1 MKTNQ
6 IKVYFFIFVIL
17 VFIFGGFY
25 LMKKSEKLKNVVDKK
40 VTEVKDT
47 DIRLDKTKDYIY
59 YSDVNVV
66 EGELDIEYKN
76 ININFEDKEGV
87 AAIVNKENEEMSKS
101 PVYDETN
108 EEANYNHLISA
119 KFAKYEIIHYVDYI
133 TLVVNKYSFDYKTI
147 ITTLGS
153 DVYVFDKTTGKLYNN
168 DELLSKFSVIEDNIE
183 FLTEIKDA
191 INEKVKTYLNDK
203 NLVSEENK
211 IDVEKTISNN
221 TKYNLYVD
229 KLGRLVISILVKAEK
244 SDYND
249 IIVLS

>member
-47 DIRLDKTKDYIY
+47 DIRFDKTKDYIY

-76 ININFEDKEGV
+76 ININFEDKDGV

-133 TLVVNKYSFDYKTI
+133 TLVVNKYSFDYNTI

-153 DVYVFDKTTGKLYNN
+153 DVYVFDKTSGKLYNN
-168 DELLSKFSVIEDNIE
+168 DELLSKFSIN
-183 FLTEIKDA
+183 KDD

>member
-40 VTEVKDT
+40 VTDVKDT
-47 DIRLDKTKDYIY
+47 DIRFDKTKDYIY

-76 ININFEDKEGV
+76 ININFEDKDGV

-168 DELLSKFSVIEDNIE
+168 DELLSKFSIN
-183 FLTEIKDA
+183 KDD

>member
-1 MKTNQ
+1 
-6 IKVYFFIFVIL
+6 
-17 VFIFGGFY
+17 
-25 LMKKSEKLKNVVDKK
+25 MKKSEKFKNVVDKK

-66 EGELDIEYKN
+66 EGELDIEYKK
-76 ININFEDKEGV
+76 ININFEDKDGV
-87 AAIVNKENEEMSKS
+87 AGIVNKENEEMSKT

-119 KFAKYEIIHYVDYI
+119 KFAKYEIIHYADYI

-168 DELLSKFSVIEDNIE
+168 DELLSKFNVN
-183 FLTEIKDA
+183 KDD
-191 INEKVKTYLNDK
+191 INGKLETYLNDK

-211 IDVEKTISNN
+211 IDVEQTISNN

>member
-6 IKVYFFIFVIL
+6 IKVYLFIFVIF

-25 LMKKSEKLKNVVDKK
+25 LMKKSEKFKNVVDKK

-76 ININFEDKEGV
+76 VNINFEDKDGV
-87 AAIVNKENEEMSKS
+87 AGIVNKENEEMSKT

-119 KFAKYEIIHYVDYI
+119 KFAKYEIIHYADYI

-168 DELLSKFSVIEDNIE
+168 DELLSKFSVNKED
-183 FLTEIKDA
+183 
-191 INEKVKTYLNDK
+191 INGKLETYLNDK

-211 IDVEKTISNN
+211 IDVEQTISNN

>member
-47 DIRLDKTKDYIY
+47 DIRFDKTKDYIY

-76 ININFEDKEGV
+76 ININFEDKDGV

-153 DVYVFDKTTGKLYNN
+153 DVYVFNKTSGKLYNN
-168 DELLSKFSVIEDNIE
+168 DELLSKFSIN
-183 FLTEIKDA
+183 KDD

>member
-47 DIRLDKTKDYIY
+47 DIRFDKTKDYIY

-153 DVYVFDKTTGKLYNN
+153 DVYVFDKTSGKLYNN
-168 DELLSKFSVIEDNIE
+168 DELLSKFSIN
-183 FLTEIKDA
+183 KDD

-229 KLGRLVISILVKAEK
+229 KLGRLLLSILVKEEK
-244 SDYND
+244 RDYND
-249 IIVLS
+249 NIVLS

>member
-1 MKTNQ
+1 
-6 IKVYFFIFVIL
+6 
-17 VFIFGGFY
+17 
-25 LMKKSEKLKNVVDKK
+25 MKKSEKLKNVVDKK

-76 ININFEDKEGV
+76 ININFEDKESV

-153 DVYVFDKTTGKLYNN
+153 DVYVFDKTSGKLYNN
-168 DELLSKFSVIEDNIE
+168 DELLSKFSVN
-183 FLTEIKDA
+183 KDD

-211 IDVEKTISNN
+211 IDVEQTISNN

>member
-47 DIRLDKTKDYIY
+47 DIRFDKTKDYIY

-101 PVYDETN
+101 LVYDETN

-153 DVYVFDKTTGKLYNN
+153 DVYVFDKTSGKLYNN
-168 DELLSKFSVIEDNIE
+168 DELLSKFSINKED
-183 FLTEIKDA
+183 

>member
-1 MKTNQ
+1 MNIKTLILISK
-6 IKVYFFIFVIL
+6 IKMVLPQF
-17 VFIFGGFY
+17 
-25 LMKKSEKLKNVVDKK
+25 
-40 VTEVKDT
+40 
-47 DIRLDKTKDYIY
+47 
-59 YSDVNVV
+59 
-66 EGELDIEYKN
+66 
-76 ININFEDKEGV
+76 
-87 AAIVNKENEEMSKS
+87 NKENEEMSKS

-153 DVYVFDKTTGKLYNN
+153 DVYVFDKTSGKLYNN
-168 DELLSKFSVIEDNIE
+168 DELLSKFSIN
-183 FLTEIKDA
+183 KDD

>member
-76 ININFEDKEGV
+76 ININFEDKDGV

-153 DVYVFDKTTGKLYNN
+153 DVYVFDKTSGKLYNN
-168 DELLSKFSVIEDNIE
+168 DELLSKFSINKED
-183 FLTEIKDA
+183 

>member
-47 DIRLDKTKDYIY
+47 DIRFDKTKDYIY

-101 PVYDETN
+101 LVYDETN

-168 DELLSKFSVIEDNIE
+168 DELLSKFSIN
-183 FLTEIKDA
+183 KDD

-211 IDVEKTISNN
+211 IDVEQTISNN

>member
-47 DIRLDKTKDYIY
+47 DIRFDKTKDYIY

-76 ININFEDKEGV
+76 ININFEDKDGV

-168 DELLSKFSVIEDNIE
+168 DELLSKFSIN
-183 FLTEIKDA
+183 KDD
-191 INEKVKTYLNDK
+191 INEKVKAYLNDK

>member
-6 IKVYFFIFVIL
+6 IKVYFFIFVML

-47 DIRLDKTKDYIY
+47 DIRFDKTKDYIY

-76 ININFEDKEGV
+76 ININFEDKDGV

-168 DELLSKFSVIEDNIE
+168 DELLSKFSINKED
-183 FLTEIKDA
+183 

>member
-47 DIRLDKTKDYIY
+47 DIRFDKTKDYIY

-76 ININFEDKEGV
+76 ININFEDKDGV

-153 DVYVFDKTTGKLYNN
+153 DVYVFDKTSGKLYNN
-168 DELLSKFSVIEDNIE
+168 DELLSKFSINKED
-183 FLTEIKDA
+183 

-211 IDVEKTISNN
+211 IDVEQTISNN

-229 KLGRLVISILVKAEK
+229 KLGRLVISILVNDEK

>member
-47 DIRLDKTKDYIY
+47 DIRFDKTKDYIY

-76 ININFEDKEGV
+76 ININFEDKDGV

-168 DELLSKFSVIEDNIE
+168 DELLSKFSINKED
-183 FLTEIKDA
+183 
-191 INEKVKTYLNDK
+191 INEKVKAYLNDK

-211 IDVEKTISNN
+211 IDVEQTISNN

>member
-25 LMKKSEKLKNVVDKK
+25 LMKKSERLKNVVDKK

-47 DIRLDKTKDYIY
+47 DIRFDKTKDYIY

-76 ININFEDKEGV
+76 ININFEDKDGV

-168 DELLSKFSVIEDNIE
+168 DELLSKFSINKED
-183 FLTEIKDA
+183 

>member
-47 DIRLDKTKDYIY
+47 DIRFDKTKDYIY

-101 PVYDETN
+101 LVYDETN

-153 DVYVFDKTTGKLYNN
+153 DVYVFDKTSGKLYNN
-168 DELLSKFSVIEDNIE
+168 DELLSKFSIN
-183 FLTEIKDA
+183 KDD

>member
-47 DIRLDKTKDYIY
+47 DIRFDKTKDYIY

-101 PVYDETN
+101 LVYDETN

-153 DVYVFDKTTGKLYNN
+153 DVYVFDKTSGKLYNN
-168 DELLSKFSVIEDNIE
+168 DELLSKFSIN
-183 FLTEIKDA
+183 KDD

-211 IDVEKTISNN
+211 IDVEQTISNN

>member
-87 AAIVNKENEEMSKS
+87 AAIVNKEKEEMSKS

-153 DVYVFDKTTGKLYNN
+153 DVYVFDKTSGKLYNN
-168 DELLSKFSVIEDNIE
+168 DELLSKFSVN
-183 FLTEIKDA
+183 KDD

>member
-87 AAIVNKENEEMSKS
+87 SAIVNKENEEMSKS

-153 DVYVFDKTTGKLYNN
+153 DVYVFDKTSGKLYNN
-168 DELLSKFSVIEDNIE
+168 DELLSKFSVN
-183 FLTEIKDA
+183 KDD

>member
-17 VFIFGGFY
+17 VFIFCGFY

-76 ININFEDKEGV
+76 ININFEDKDGV

-168 DELLSKFSVIEDNIE
+168 DELLSKFSVN
-183 FLTEIKDA
+183 KDD

-211 IDVEKTISNN
+211 IDVEQTISNN

>member
-6 IKVYFFIFVIL
+6 IKVYFFFFVIL

-87 AAIVNKENEEMSKS
+87 ATIVNKENEEMSKS

-168 DELLSKFSVIEDNIE
+168 DELLSKFSINKDDIKGKIE
-183 FLTEIKDA
+183 
-191 INEKVKTYLNDK
+191 TYLNDK

-211 IDVEKTISNN
+211 IYVEQTISNN

>member
-1 MKTNQ
+1 
-6 IKVYFFIFVIL
+6 
-17 VFIFGGFY
+17 
-25 LMKKSEKLKNVVDKK
+25 MKKSEKLKNVVDKK

-47 DIRLDKTKDYIY
+47 DIRFDKTKDYIY

-76 ININFEDKEGV
+76 ININFEDKDGV

-101 PVYDETN
+101 PVYDESN
-108 EEANYNHLISA
+108 GEANYNHWISA
-119 KFAKYEIIHYVDYI
+119 KFAKSEIIHYVDYI

-153 DVYVFDKTTGKLYNN
+153 DVYVFDKTSGKLYNN
-168 DELLSKFSVIEDNIE
+168 DELLNKFSIN
-183 FLTEIKDA
+183 KDD

>member
-47 DIRLDKTKDYIY
+47 DIRFDKTKDYIY

-76 ININFEDKEGV
+76 ININFEDKDGV

-147 ITTLGS
+147 ITTLDS

-168 DELLSKFSVIEDNIE
+168 DELLSKFSINKED
-183 FLTEIKDA
+183 

-211 IDVEKTISNN
+211 IDVEQTISNN

>member
-25 LMKKSEKLKNVVDKK
+25 LMKKSEKIKNVVDKK

-47 DIRLDKTKDYIY
+47 DIRFDKTKDYIY

-76 ININFEDKEGV
+76 ININFEDKDGV

-153 DVYVFDKTTGKLYNN
+153 DVYVFDKTSGKLYNN
-168 DELLSKFSVIEDNIE
+168 DELLSKFSINKED
-183 FLTEIKDA
+183 

>member
-47 DIRLDKTKDYIY
+47 DIRFDKTKDYIY

-168 DELLSKFSVIEDNIE
+168 DELLSKFSINKED
-183 FLTEIKDA
+183 

>member
-47 DIRLDKTKDYIY
+47 DIRFDKTKDYIY
-59 YSDVNVV
+59 YSDGNVV

-76 ININFEDKEGV
+76 ININFEDKDGV

-153 DVYVFDKTTGKLYNN
+153 DVYVFDKTSGKLYNN
-168 DELLSKFSVIEDNIE
+168 DELLSKFSIN
-183 FLTEIKDA
+183 KDD

>member
-1 MKTNQ
+1 
-6 IKVYFFIFVIL
+6 
-17 VFIFGGFY
+17 
-25 LMKKSEKLKNVVDKK
+25 MKKSEKLKNVVDKK

-47 DIRLDKTKDYIY
+47 DIRFDKTKDYIY

-76 ININFEDKEGV
+76 ININFEDKDGV

-101 PVYDETN
+101 LVYDETN

-153 DVYVFDKTTGKLYNN
+153 DVYVFDKTSGKLYNN
-168 DELLSKFSVIEDNIE
+168 DELLSKFSINKED
-183 FLTEIKDA
+183 

>member
-6 IKVYFFIFVIL
+6 IKVYFLIFVIL

-47 DIRLDKTKDYIY
+47 DIRFDKTKDYIY

-76 ININFEDKEGV
+76 ININFEDKDGV

-168 DELLSKFSVIEDNIE
+168 DELLSKFSIN
-183 FLTEIKDA
+183 KDD

>member
-76 ININFEDKEGV
+76 ININFEDKDGV

-133 TLVVNKYSFDYKTI
+133 TLVVNKYS
-147 ITTLGS
+147 
-153 DVYVFDKTTGKLYNN
+153 DVYVFDKTSGKLYNN
-168 DELLSKFSVIEDNIE
+168 DELLSKFSIN
-183 FLTEIKDA
+183 KDD

>member
-47 DIRLDKTKDYIY
+47 DIRFDKTKDYIY

-76 ININFEDKEGV
+76 ININFEDKDGV

-153 DVYVFDKTTGKLYNN
+153 DVYVFDKKSGKLYNN
-168 DELLSKFSVIEDNIE
+168 DELLSKFSINKED
-183 FLTEIKDA
+183 

>member
-40 VTEVKDT
+40 VTELKDT

-153 DVYVFDKTTGKLYNN
+153 DVYVFDKTSGKLYNN
-168 DELLSKFSVIEDNIE
+168 DELLSKFSVN
-183 FLTEIKDA
+183 KDD

>member
-6 IKVYFFIFVIL
+6 IKVYFFIFVIFI
-17 VFIFGGFY
+17 FIFGGFY

-87 AAIVNKENEEMSKS
+87 ATIVNKENEEMSKS

-153 DVYVFDKTTGKLYNN
+153 DVYVFDKTSGKLYNN
-168 DELLSKFSVIEDNIE
+168 DELLSKFSVNKDDIKGKIE
-183 FLTEIKDA
+183 
-191 INEKVKTYLNDK
+191 TYLNDK

-211 IDVEKTISNN
+211 IDVEQTISNN

>member
-47 DIRLDKTKDYIY
+47 DIRFDKTKDYIY

-76 ININFEDKEGV
+76 ININFEDKDGV

-101 PVYDETN
+101 PVYDKTN

-168 DELLSKFSVIEDNIE
+168 DELLSKFSIN
-183 FLTEIKDA
+183 KDD

>member
-6 IKVYFFIFVIL
+6 IKVYFFIFVIF

-153 DVYVFDKTTGKLYNN
+153 DVYVFDKTSGKLYNN
-168 DELLSKFSVIEDNIE
+168 DELLSKFSVNKDG
-183 FLTEIKDA
+183 IK
-191 INEKVKTYLNDK
+191 EKLETYLNDK

>member
-1 MKTNQ
+1 
-6 IKVYFFIFVIL
+6 
-17 VFIFGGFY
+17 
-25 LMKKSEKLKNVVDKK
+25 MKKSEKLKNVADKK

-153 DVYVFDKTTGKLYNN
+153 DVYVFDKTSGKLYNN
-168 DELLSKFSVIEDNIE
+168 DELLSKFSVN
-183 FLTEIKDA
+183 KDD

>member
-101 PVYDETN
+101 LVYDETN

-153 DVYVFDKTTGKLYNN
+153 DVYVFDKTSGKLYNN
-168 DELLSKFSVIEDNIE
+168 DELLSKVSVNND
-183 FLTEIKDA
+183 D

-211 IDVEKTISNN
+211 IDVEQTISNN

>member
-47 DIRLDKTKDYIY
+47 DIRFDKTKDYIY

-76 ININFEDKEGV
+76 ININFEDKDGV

-168 DELLSKFSVIEDNIE
+168 DELLSKFSINKED
-183 FLTEIKDA
+183 
-191 INEKVKTYLNDK
+191 INEKVKTCLNDK